1 MDIDDIMEPY
11 EYKLPKR
18 KRENNMKVIRTK
30 RTILGRTEDNTGVPV
45 KNAKVIPANQEIIDA
60 ANAELRKKC
69 ASQKA
74 NDAEAA
80 VAAREMIAGPCDDE
94 KGKTLTKKL

>member
-1 MDIDDIMEPY
+1 MII
-11 EYKLPKR
+11 LKR
-18 KRENNMKVIRTK
+18 KRK
-30 RTILGRTEDNTGVPV
+30 ILGRKDNTGVLV
-45 KNAKVIPANQEIIDA
+45 NGAKVIPADQDLIDK

-69 ASQKA
+69 ASQRI
-74 NDAEAA
+74 NDAEAV